1 MAAELKISGKM
12 SVKKLKEHFKNEFG
26 GTLRVYDGR
35 SKADDDA
42 RLASIRR
49 NEDAKGGELVCNG
62 HLTVGSFERRMR
74 DIFGIKVQVATPDD
88 WTLALDGVTLAK
100 LKDIPEKCSKADME
114 SLVAYKRKVKA
125 TDEVVEYE
133 DDDVWANFRHL
144 TAEEIERLNG
154 KSIEVYIG
162 PTNPDDDE
170 DDYEYDSLEYRFDD
184 GEVLYGVGY
193 ITDNLADIKIYDFS
207 KDEDLKNKF
216 DRLFDDDG
224 RFALNLVLNLINKQ
238 IEGDGFPEIGD
249 AVVNDIPIYTII
261 LKDEDDNPIVEGC
274 KPNLGLGYF
283 QSVI

>member
-12 SVKKLKEHFKNEFG
+12 SVKKLKENFKNEFG

-49 NEDAKGGELVCNG
+49 KDDTRVGELVCNG

-114 SLVAYKRKVKA
+114 SLVAYKREAKA

-216 DRLFDDDG
+216 DRLFDDDE
-224 RFALNLVLNLINKQ
+224 RFALNLVLNLINQQ
-238 IEGDGFPEIGD
+238 IEGDDFPEIGD

-274 KPNLGLGYF
+274 YPKLGLGYF